1 MTSPSHL
8 NNYVTVDNGVWLL
21 NFVRVTEVGRDSG
34 AHPASYKMNTEGFS
48 PEVKWP
54 KREADNSP
62 PYSAEVK
69 NAWSYTSTTTCLHGV
84 ILS

>member
-69 NAWSYTSTTTCLHGV
+69 SAWNHTSTPTNTVL
-84 ILS
+84 